1 MNDNEPKS
9 VADLLADESFL
20 LYCGGDEKETENWER
35 QFLLV
40 PELRETAA
48 EAKRLYGL
56 MSAEKADAGAAAK
69 NFAGLLQPR
78 QHMAEPIDT
87 GSRVKPMLL
96 RPWVWAAASV
106 ILLLAIVG
114 GRRLFMPVTV
124 ELPLPETPVGK
135 VAPAQTDP
143 APGKNSATLVL
154 ADGSSVLL
162 DSAAAGQV
170 ASQNGVSII
179 KLPDDQLRYQQ
190 GDQADGPVG
199 YNSIQTPNGGQYR
212 LVLPDGTGVWLN
224 AASSLRYPTRF
235 TGNERRVSVTGE
247 VYFEVAK
254 MPARPFIVEKDG
266 MEIRV
271 LGTHFNVNSYADE
284 PDLRVTLLE
293 GSITVKST
301 HQAATRSLTL
311 RPGQQARLT
320 RNGEQQLT
328 SDIDVD
334 EVMAWKNGL
343 FDFSNADI
351 QTIMRQI
358 ARWYDLSV
366 VFQGAIPPRAF
377 SGKITRSTNLS
388 NVLKI
393 LEQSNIHFEVENRTI
408 VVKP

>member
-20 LYCGGDEKETENWER
+20 LYCTGNEKETENWQQ

-40 PELRETAA
+40 PGLRETAA

-78 QHMAEPIDT
+78 RTAESIDT
-87 GSRVKPMLL
+87 GGRVKPLLL
-96 RPWVWAAASV
+96 RPWVWAAAAV
-106 ILLLAIVG
+106 ILLLATVG
-114 GRRLFMPVTV
+114 GKRLFMSVTV
-124 ELPLPETPVGK
+124 ESTLSEAPVSK
-135 VAPAQTDP
+135 APSVQTDP

-162 DSAAAGQV
+162 DSAAAGQI
-170 ASQNGVSII
+170 ASQNGIRII
-179 KLPDDQLRYQQ
+179 KLPDDQIRYQQ
-190 GDQADGPVG
+190 EGQADGPVG

-247 VYFEVAK
+247 VYFEVTK
-254 MPARPFIVEKDG
+254 MPARPFVVEKDG

-271 LGTHFNVNSYADE
+271 LGTHFNVNSYTDE

-293 GSITVKST
+293 GSVTVNSM
-301 HQAATRSLTL
+301 HEATARALTL

-320 RNGEQQLT
+320 GNGQLQLT
-328 SDIDVD
+328 SDIDVE

-358 ARWYDLSV
+358 ARWYNLSV
-366 VFQGAIPPRAF
+366 VFQGSIPQREF